1 VTTAKGAAVSIGSA
15 MRAPLHDITY
25 SVSLTELGTPALTI
39 TTCKQFERALS
50 PMVKA
55 CEAAAR
61 TIANTPRAKRQRSKI
76 EHAKALCMT
85 YSEQLALVTPEATS
99 AKQKPTL
106 QQPPGI
112 AWHVSSNAPNIFMS
126 YPRKKGTPIKS

>member
-1 VTTAKGAAVSIGSA
+1 MLAV
-15 MRAPLHDITY
+15 MRAPLHDIAW
-25 SVSLTELGTPALTI
+25 SPLASEIDTPAWRMRTYKKI
-39 TTCKQFERALS
+39 EHALS
-50 PMVKA
+50 PMLKA

-61 TIANTPRAKRQRSKI
+61 TIANTPRAKQQRSKI